1 MIIKIMISTQSPQR
15 SINSLD
21 LPWRNNKKI
30 CIFKKYQCPLL
41 LGPSTIWGTA
51 QWKNL
56 SFSWSAKKIIPNRSL
71 KEAVGD
77 TITLASPSLVNFL
90 FRVTA
95 CSTTQT
101 HTLST
106 VSDAPKN
113 LSSLVHKLTRHPLKD
128 GEAALQAPSLY
139 INSYF
144 TYSYCK
150 IQRHA
155 MLSAELLATSLRS
168 KGEIR
173 SPSTGPSHL
182 LLGGKTIR
190 YFSRFHHWRNDE
202 KFTFPWSTDSTAQSL
217 SSTRNTLWHSQY
229 IITSDARKQR

>member
-1 MIIKIMISTQSPQR
+1 M
-15 SINSLD
+15 
-21 LPWRNNKKI
+21 
-30 CIFKKYQCPLL
+30 
-41 LGPSTIWGTA
+41 GPSTIWGTA
-51 QWKNL
+51 QWKNP
-56 SFSWSAKKIIPNRSL
+56 SFSWNIKKIISNKSL
-71 KEAVGD
+71 KQAVGD

-113 LSSLVHKLTRHPLKD
+113 LSSLVHNLTRHPLKD

-150 IQRHA
+150 IQQHA
-155 MLSAELLATSLRS
+155 MLSAELLATPLRS
-168 KGEIR
+168 EGEIR
-173 SPSTGPSHL
+173 SPSTGHSRL
-182 LLGGKTIR
+182 LLGVKTIGYLSSLR
-190 YFSRFHHWRNDE
+190 KASPLEKWWEIYFSLINW
-202 KFTFPWSTDSTAQSL
+202 
-217 SSTRNTLWHSQY
+217 QY
-229 IITSDARKQR
+229 CTKSK